1 MKYPETVNE
10 LIQAV
15 KKYNDYEKKSGT
27 DEWCSFVLEASMDL
41 QDVGFLDC
49 STAGID
55 LEEDRCEDSYR
66 FIKEENG
73 LIELRYQIWDASI
86 RIPMYGYIIMPKGQ
100 KDIGY
105 VRLVSVSRTM
115 HEDYPDE
122 IDEMIMT
129 YERCDNE
136 EVVDEVNGFLKVGY
150 AKYAE
155 EAKGKNEGEQ

>member
-15 KKYNDYEKKSGT
+15 KEYNDYEKNNGI
-27 DEWCSFVLEASMDL
+27 EWYSSFVLSASMDL

-55 LEEDRCEDSYR
+55 IEEDRCEDSYR

-100 KDIGY
+100 EDIGY

-115 HEDYPDE
+115 HEDHPDE
-122 IDEMIMT
+122 IDEMIMI

-136 EVVDEVNGFLKVGY
+136 EVVEEVDELLKDRY

-155 EAKGKNEGEQ
+155 EAKSINEGEQ